1 MIWLDILL
9 IYFWWARS
17 PHGCLGMCVVI
28 YFSFWSVC
36 CFHVSKAP
44 VWVCSTS
51 LCGQCCLV
59 RPVYLFTLNSLADKP
74 HWFVHK
80 LALVWYW
87 MLIILLGRFIQTYG
101 THIIVGMAVG
111 GQDLICVRQKPS
123 SAIPPADLRR
133 YLEDLGDYLF
143 SDGKSPSFLE
153 RKTRDGKQK
162 VFFFFK

>member
-1 MIWLDILL
+1 
-9 IYFWWARS
+9 
-17 PHGCLGMCVVI
+17 
-28 YFSFWSVC
+28 
-36 CFHVSKAP
+36 
-44 VWVCSTS
+44 
-51 LCGQCCLV
+51 
-59 RPVYLFTLNSLADKP
+59 
-74 HWFVHK
+74 
-80 LALVWYW
+80 
-87 MLIILLGRFIQTYG
+87 MLIILVGRFIQTYG

-162 VFFFFK
+162 VFFLKKNK